1 MYVCIT
7 CKHVEMYVYMK
18 MHTLLGYSVKHPQM
32 LCNAPAKYP
41 YSVLG
46 DRKNEGLASWVQ
58 GPVTGDTARPQN

>member
-46 DRKNEGLASWVQ
+46 DRKNEGLAS
-58 GPVTGDTARPQN
+58 